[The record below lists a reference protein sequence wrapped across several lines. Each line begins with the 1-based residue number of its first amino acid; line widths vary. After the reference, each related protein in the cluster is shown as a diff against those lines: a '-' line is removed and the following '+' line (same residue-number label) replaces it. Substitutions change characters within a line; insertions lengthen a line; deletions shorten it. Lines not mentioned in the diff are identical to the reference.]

1 MTEEVLD
8 EFKDYLNW
16 IIVCKRT
23 DFIINAEILEKFET
37 KLDWSRISRTG
48 NIEFTQEIV
57 DKYRD
62 RWDWVALSEN
72 PAFRASGVESSFKKE
87 LNLMEF
93 YNELKSNCHGKPYVY
108 HFTHLFNAIE
118 VIRTRKILSR
128 NRAKE
133 LGLLKYDAAGSVV
146 HRSAKAHPYAR
157 FYYRTGTQTQFY
169 NECLG
174 KQREIQNITR
184 VH

>member
-1 MTEEVLD
+1 M
-8 EFKDYLNW
+8 
-16 IIVCKRT
+16 
-23 DFIINAEILEKFET
+23 
-37 KLDWSRISRTG
+37 
-48 NIEFTQEIV
+48 
-57 DKYRD
+57 
-62 RWDWVALSEN
+62 SEN

-133 LGLLKYDAAGSVV
+133 LGLLKYDAAVLLFTDQQK
-146 HRSAKAHPYAR
+146 HILMQDFTIEQAR
-157 FYYRTGTQTQFY
+157 RPSSIM
-169 NECLG
+169 NA
-174 KQREIQNITR
+174 
-184 VH
+184 